1 MPYSDPNDLRR
12 LKVDHAYEN
21 SERGYVLRNIGS
33 KYNPSRQTK
42 WIPEI
47 LKQDFWQLY
56 MNHIQ
61 IMKEKFPK
69 TNGRI
74 CSYCLK
80 EYSFI
85 RRMGTRGKGYVG
97 QKKQVPTNFSIDRYD
112 TRLTYQY
119 NNIVFCCIG
128 CNQRKRDS
136 VPEDWKNYNRVGKE
150 IGYET

>member
-1 MPYSDPNDLRR
+1 MPYKNPNDPRR
-12 LKVDHAYEN
+12 VQKDYEYDN
-21 SERGYVLRNIGS
+21 SERGFILRNITS
-33 KYNPSRQTK
+33 KYTKSRNTK

-47 LKQDFWQLY
+47 TKQDFWQLY

-80 EYSFI
+80 EYSFM
-85 RRMGTRGKGYVG
+85 RRLGTRGKGHTG
-97 QKKQVPTNFSIDRYD
+97 QKSQVQTNFSIDRYD
-112 TRLTYQY
+112 SRLTYKY
-119 NNIVFCCIG
+119 NNVVFCCVG

-136 VPEDWKNYNRVGKE
+136 NPNDWKNYIRVGRE
-150 IGYET
+150 IGYGT